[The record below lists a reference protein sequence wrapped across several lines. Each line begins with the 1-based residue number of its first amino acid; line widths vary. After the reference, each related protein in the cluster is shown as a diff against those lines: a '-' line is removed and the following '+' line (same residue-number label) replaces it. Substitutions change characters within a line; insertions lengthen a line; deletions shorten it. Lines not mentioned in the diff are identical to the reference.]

1 MKVRRLIPLIPH
13 SHDSITI
20 CVTTGGLSSSCEMI
34 ILGNKSHGEIIRV
47 CMEILTTALRNINS
61 IKFSIKIPHLTSTV
75 RRLLS
80 DRLLFWKEPIL
91 VSYPFL
97 GLLRTKEN
105 PFVCSQDDHLTV
117 GPLVVLLDML
127 DTYSKIICRLYD
139 GALQYLASRNRKSH
153 NFDEFF
159 VETSLLFVSNVSTA
173 RHTMFCFGRM
183 AVLPSKFR
191 CFPVNDKFN
200 SFETERGCERC
211 W

>member
-1 MKVRRLIPLIPH
+1 
-13 SHDSITI
+13 
-20 CVTTGGLSSSCEMI
+20 MI
-34 ILGNKSHGEIIRV
+34 I
-47 CMEILTTALRNINS
+47 
-61 IKFSIKIPHLTSTV
+61 
-75 RRLLS
+75 
-80 DRLLFWKEPIL
+80 
-91 VSYPFL
+91 
-97 GLLRTKEN
+97 
-105 PFVCSQDDHLTV
+105 SQLEL

-139 GALQYLASRNRKSH
+139 GARQYLASRNRKSH

-200 SFETERGCERC
+200 SFGNGAWLWEMLIGKQIEKGFFRLEIRVFVVYVRILSQFMRGSSQFKHYFF
-211 W
+211 WLQIDNT

>member
-1 MKVRRLIPLIPH
+1 
-13 SHDSITI
+13 
-20 CVTTGGLSSSCEMI
+20 MI
-34 ILGNKSHGEIIRV
+34 I
-47 CMEILTTALRNINS
+47 
-61 IKFSIKIPHLTSTV
+61 
-75 RRLLS
+75 
-80 DRLLFWKEPIL
+80 
-91 VSYPFL
+91 
-97 GLLRTKEN
+97 
-105 PFVCSQDDHLTV
+105 SQLEL

-159 VETSLLFVSNVSTA
+159 VEKSLLFVSNVSTA

-211 W
+211 